1 MPDRKTV
8 LSQAEASHTAYVQAR
23 QRALLDLRQASQTYA
38 NAQAQVANAKA
49 TLASAREAYRLG
61 RRRYELDLVTQ
72 FALSD
77 VEATLRQAEYNMVTA
92 VNDARVAQVKLARA
106 MGYDLAKLLIT
117 P

>member
-1 MPDRKTV
+1 MAEP
-8 LSQAEASHTAYVQAR
+8 SAGPQAAIRQQDGVKQFISV
-23 QRALLDLRQASQTYA
+23 QRAFHQQRR
-38 NAQAQVANAKA
+38 
-49 TLASAREAYRLG
+49 LAAFHQRHRLG